1 MIPRKGCRRNGRREG
16 GRGERERERGG
27 AKEKSVFFYLV
38 FCLRR
43 EEDAGRKMK
52 EGRKVNEGRKG
63 STLFPGVVGSS
74 PKPCEDELDPKS
86 GLEGRKVER

>member
-1 MIPRKGCRRNGRREG
+1 
-16 GRGERERERGG
+16 
-27 AKEKSVFFYLV
+27 
-38 FCLRR
+38 
-43 EEDAGRKMK
+43 MK
-52 EGRKVNEGRKG
+52 EGRKVTEGRKG